1 MPDTEKKYR
10 FLMIQAFDLPVG
22 SKYLHRQTEGP
33 KESRL
38 MNHETLTHLLADV
51 EWDLHRGPLA
61 TYGDWPVESR
71 EEFGLVAAGR
81 LPIVR
86 EACESG
92 KYDALVLL
100 GGGEPGFN
108 ESREIARPFGMPVV
122 SCAYAQMHYA
132 SMLGNKFSV
141 IDLTEIHNMYYYDL
155 VVRHRFDARCAS
167 IRNLESPFPR
177 PPQIEGLIPRQEK
190 EKIQRGERS
199 EVLEAA
205 VTAAVAA
212 IEEDGAEVLTF
223 GCSGLFFLRPFLQQR
238 LKDIGWDVPV
248 LEGYACAITLAKSLV
263 DLNVCASALMF
274 PPDRPRKWRKKK
286 VF

>member
-1 MPDTEKKYR
+1 MSDTAAKYR
-10 FLMIQAFDLPVG
+10 FLLIQAFELPKG
-22 SKYLHRQTEGP
+22 SKYLHRPSEGP
-33 KESRL
+33 KETRL
-38 MNHETLTHLLADV
+38 MNHETLTGILADV
-51 EWDLHRGPLA
+51 EWDLHPGPLV

-92 KYDALVLL
+92 KYNGLVLL
-100 GGGEPGFN
+100 GGGEPGFP
-108 ESREIARPFGMPVV
+108 ECREIARPYGIPVV

-141 IDLTEIHNMYYYDL
+141 IDLTEIHNMYYYEL
-155 VVRHRFDARCAS
+155 VVRHRFDRRCAS

-177 PPQIEGLIPRQEK
+177 PPHEEGLIPRKEK
-190 EKIQRGERS
+190 EKILRGERC
-199 EVLEAA
+199 ETLENA
-205 VTAAVAA
+205 VEAAVAA
-212 IEEDGAEVLTF
+212 IEEDGAEVITF
-223 GCSGLFFLRPFLQQR
+223 GCSGLFSLRPFLQQR

-248 LEGYACAITLAKSLV
+248 LEGYQCAITLAKSLV
-263 DLNVCASALMF
+263 DLNVCASSLMF